1 MNLKL
6 TGRNGISLG
15 CLFRSASA
23 HGNVYNEEFP
33 SLGQHSE
40 DAVPKL
46 IGAGERENNTTQSGE
61 KEKKFFFF
69 SDFLFFVLSDFID
82 YFRFHPE
89 RREVSDVIRRRFEQ
103 LAAEVN
109 GALTV
114 RSPSCQ
120 SNRYRIDIESISN
133 RSTRLNS

>member
-15 CLFRSASA
+15 CLFRSVSA

-61 KEKKFFFF
+61 KEKRKKKVFFYLTF
-69 SDFLFFVLSDFID
+69 SFRS
-82 YFRFHPE
+82 FRFH
-89 RREVSDVIRRRFEQ
+89 RLF
-103 LAAEVN
+103 
-109 GALTV
+109 
-114 RSPSCQ
+114 
-120 SNRYRIDIESISN
+120 SIS
-133 RSTRLNS
+133 S